1 MITVTDQLPRTGG
14 NYLLKPLS
22 TAEAVR
28 LVDADNGGQCRFAL
42 SDAALAQILTRTF
55 GQRAHLGTWQGNNQE
70 REEIIFAQIVG
81 DKLRFTLLSCFYA
94 GTDPLGRKL

>member
-42 SDAALAQILTRTF
+42 SDASLAQALTQTF
-55 GQRAHLGTWQGNNQE
+55 GQTAQMGTWQGDNKE
-70 REEIIFAQIVG
+70 REEVIFAQFVG
-81 DKLRFTLLSCFYA
+81 NKLRFTLLSCFYV
-94 GTDPLGRKL
+94 GTDPLGRTL